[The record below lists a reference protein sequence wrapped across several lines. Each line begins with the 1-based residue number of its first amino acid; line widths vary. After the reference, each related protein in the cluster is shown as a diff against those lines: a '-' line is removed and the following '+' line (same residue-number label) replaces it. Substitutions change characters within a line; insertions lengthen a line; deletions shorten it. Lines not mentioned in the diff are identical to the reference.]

1 MQVQVP
7 VWRLKLPDFD
17 LECLGNLM
25 LHESLHGLYKPAE
38 WLHHDVTDAGED
50 GGSSAAAG
58 FTARPRRN
66 FQCMD
71 SEKEVPFFS
80 SSHQA
85 HSSISNVKMSNNYQH
100 HDLLI
105 LLSDVEIIEMN
116 NPSPNNLLVV

>member
-58 FTARPRRN
+58 FTATSAQFPVHGFREGGTILLFIPSGTFEH
-66 FQCMD
+66 FQC
-71 SEKEVPFFS
+71 E
-80 SSHQA
+80 
-85 HSSISNVKMSNNYQH
+85 NVK
-100 HDLLI
+100 
-105 LLSDVEIIEMN
+105 
-116 NPSPNNLLVV
+116 